1 MKKLKQIGFFFLF
14 LILVIT
20 ISPASAQAPSE
31 TQTQPQAVKQPVA
44 QPVTQATTLPAT
56 TTENTTLKNE
66 MYKNLNP
73 DVSHDLHTLSQNVI
87 IEVLSSTVCIL
98 SGRDPLNP
106 AEGKCLGIDTSTGK
120 LGYTTGTQG
129 GAVAVMGNLMGG
141 TFSIPV
147 SGAGYAQY
155 AADNFGITKKAY
167 AQSSNGIGYD
177 RLRPL
182 LGIWTKL
189 RDISYLMFVLAFTVI
204 GLAIMFR
211 VKIDARTVMTIQNQ
225 IPKIVIALVLVTFS
239 YAIAGFMIDIMYILI
254 YLLVSTANTLTPVN
268 INVNENVFGVVN
280 KAFNVNALNFT
291 TFNTGIIGI
300 SGDVALSVASVFTSM
315 AGSFL
320 DSVAGTIFKILF
332 TPFTAIAQIGCGA
345 FGLLDNTVGK
355 IPFVGGFFSGRGQAT
370 CDFVD
375 TFYRTV
381 IGAIFGILAFLIVLI
396 AILFTLFRVW
406 FLLVRSF
413 AYVIIDSLIAPL
425 WITMGI
431 FPGSKLSFGSW
442 FRHLAGHLSVF
453 PMTFAIIL
461 FGKTIMD
468 AMGSGSTLGGVVSG
482 GPHELFNPPLIG
494 DAVSGSNAIAAFI
507 GFGFILSMPTILE
520 RTKKAVGAMDF
531 GLKDIGK
538 SIGVGTGVGRAGIS
552 TATGD
557 ESHWSDK
564 KGGFATMGK
573 PKQFLKNMG
582 IGH

>member
-1 MKKLKQIGFFFLF
+1 MKKLKKIGFVFLF

-31 TQTQPQAVKQPVA
+31 YNKKP
-44 QPVTQATTLPAT
+44 TTAP
-56 TTENTTLKNE
+56 NTAPTASTPGAHPNTIGLYN
-66 MYKNLNP
+66 NVNP
-73 DVSHDLHTLSQNVI
+73 NVSKDLHTLSQNVI
-87 IEVLSSTVCIL
+87 IEVLSSAVCML
-98 SGRDPLNP
+98 SGHDPLNP
-106 AEGKCLGIDTSTGK
+106 TTGKCLGMDTVTGK
-120 LGYTTGTQG
+120 LGYSTSTG
-129 GAVAVMGNLMGG
+129 GATQMMGGLIGG

-155 AADNFGITKKAY
+155 ATDNFGITKSAY
-167 AQSSNGIGYD
+167 AQEKPFTNSYNGIGYD

-225 IPKIVIALVLVTFS
+225 IPKIIIALVLVTFS
-239 YAIAGFMIDIMYILI
+239 YAIAGFMIDIMYVLI
-254 YLLVSTANTLTPVN
+254 YLLVMTANTLTPVN
-268 INVNENVFGVVN
+268 INVDENIFGIVN

-291 TFNTGIIGI
+291 SFNTGIIGI
-300 SGDVALSVASVFTSM
+300 SGDVALSVANVFSAM
-315 AGSFL
+315 AASFL
-320 DSVAGTIFKILF
+320 DSTVGTIFKLFF
-332 TPFTAIAQIGCGA
+332 TPFTMFAQIGCS
-345 FGLLDNTVGK
+345 GLNLVGK
-355 IPFVGGFFSGRGQAT
+355 IPLVGGLFGGGGGA

-375 TFYRTV
+375 AFYTTI
-381 IGAIFGILAFLIVLI
+381 IGGIFAILAFLVVLI

-406 FLLVRSF
+406 FTLVRSF
-413 AYVIIDSLIAPL
+413 AYVIIDALIAPL

-431 FPGSKLSFGSW
+431 FPGSKLSFGTW

-468 AMGSGSTLGGVVSG
+468 AMGSGSTIGGITNG
-482 GPHELFNPPLIG
+482 GAHELFNPPLIG
-494 DAVSGSNAIAAFI
+494 SAVSGSNAIAAFI

-531 GLKDIGK
+531 GLKDLK
-538 SIGVGTGVGRAGIS
+538 TSIGVGTGVGMAGIK

-557 ESHWSDK
+557 ESKWKGDK
-564 KGGFATMGK
+564 FVSMGK
-573 PKQFLKNMG
+573 PTQFLKN
-582 IGH
+582 IGVPGVK